1 MSYIDETN
9 IINYVKPK
17 TSLTNQVI

>member
-1 MSYIDETN
+1 MPYIAETN
-9 IINYVKPK
+9 IRNYVKPK